1 MDLCGALCGTY
12 DVPNLG
18 IASLYMRGAQWDLP
32 PTIKIAWQAD
42 GSSVENG
49 QV

>member
-1 MDLCGALCGTY
+1 MGYAA
-12 DVPNLG
+12 DVQDG
-18 IASLYMRGAQWDLP
+18 FTVVAKQWDLP